1 MNRNGPRTRPCGAPV
16 LVVEEDEDVAVPTV
30 YEEWRDVEVEEDW
43 IYWKIDFM

>member
-16 LVVEEDEDVAVPTV
+16 LVVVDEDVAVPTV